1 MGRLFGTSGVRGLV
15 GKQITPEIV
24 IGLGQ
29 SLASLLGNSGTVVV
43 GKDPRTS
50 SDMLEGC
57 LISGLLSGGCDVKRL
72 GVVPTPA
79 VSFAVKSLRA
89 KAGAMITAS
98 HNPPEYNGVKFF
110 DSSGMAYTPGLESK
124 VERIYF
130 GKKWRQAS
138 WKEIGEVEDL
148 DILEDYIE
156 ALVGTVQLSR
166 DYKVV
171 VDCGNGAASLVTP
184 RMLREAGC
192 KVISLNSQ
200 PDGLFP
206 GRPLEPS
213 SENLV
218 ELCRVVRST
227 ESDLG
232 IAHDGDAD
240 RVVIVSENGS
250 VASGDEVL
258 AIVASSQL
266 TKKGDVI
273 VTTVDASK
281 VVDEV
286 VVNGGGKV
294 VRTKVGDVSVA
305 AEINRRG
312 AVFGGEPC
320 GAWIFPRFSMAPEG
334 LLGALKVLELLDVSE
349 KKISELLEPLPQYY
363 MLREKLACPEEK
375 KAKVMSAVSKKLVK
389 EFSETIG
396 VLKVDGVRVELLD
409 GWVLV
414 RASGTE
420 PYIRLTAE
428 ARTPGRAEEILK
440 KAAKVLKRMR

>member
-1 MGRLFGTSGVRGLV
+1 MGRLFGTSGARGLV
-15 GKQITPEIV
+15 GEQITPGLIMD
-24 IGLGQ
+24 LGQ
-29 SLASLLGNSGTVVV
+29 SLATLLGNSGTVVV

-50 SDMLEGC
+50 SDMLESS
-57 LISGLLSGGCDVKRL
+57 LVSGLLSGGCDVRRL

-79 VSFAVKSLRA
+79 VSFAVRELRA
-89 KAGAMITAS
+89 KAGVMITAS
-98 HNPPEYNGVKFF
+98 HNPPEYNGVKLF
-110 DSSGMAYTPGLESK
+110 DASGMAYTPILEGK

-130 GKKWRQAS
+130 GKKWCQVT
-138 WKEIGEVEDL
+138 WDEIGEVEDT
-148 DILEDYIE
+148 DILLDYIE
-156 ALVGTVQLSR
+156 ALACSVQLSKN
-166 DYKVV
+166 YKVV
-171 VDCGNGAASLVTP
+171 VDCGNGAASFVSP
-184 RMLREAGC
+184 RLLREIGC
-192 KVISLNSQ
+192 KVVSLNCQ

-213 SENLV
+213 SENLT

-227 ESDLG
+227 GADMG

-240 RVVIVSENGS
+240 RVVFVSETGA

-258 AIVASSQL
+258 ALMASSQL
-266 TKKGDVI
+266 TKEGDVI

-286 VVNGGGKV
+286 VVNGKGKV

-334 LLGALKVLELLDVSE
+334 LLGALKVLELLDVYGNKFS
-349 KKISELLEPLPQYY
+349 KLLEPLPDYY
-363 MLREKLACPEEK
+363 MLREKITCPEEK
-375 KAKVMSAVSKKLVK
+375 KAKAMSIVSKKLVK
-389 EFSETIG
+389 GFSEAIG
-396 VLKVDGVRVELLD
+396 VIRVDGVRVDLLD

-428 ARTPGRAEEILK
+428 AKTPGRAEEILK
-440 KAAKVLKRMR
+440 KAKKILKETL